1 MTALK
6 QGTQMVLSYGRLRDI
21 CIAPVLLAVVASLS
35 VSPASA
41 AEIRFT
47 VPTYSTKTG
56 PFFEQV
62 AKDYQALHPDV
73 QIKIEMVPWDSLY
86 QKLTTDI
93 AAGAAPDMSIIGTRW
108 LYDFAAQGI
117 AEPLDEY
124 ISPEF
129 KAKFIDTFLSPST
142 IDGRIM
148 GLPVAASAR
157 AMMVNLDLFEQAGA
171 KPPTTWDELYEA
183 AKKLSAV
190 EGTYPFALMGKGIET
205 DAYYYYALWTFGGDI
220 LTADGA
226 SALDQPPAIEAAAF
240 YKKLIDE
247 KLTQPTPTNYGQTDI
262 FNMFKEGRVGM
273 VITYPMLIP
282 QVKAESPNLKY
293 SVVPIPTAGTQ
304 ATYGVTDT
312 LMAFASSHEKETVAD
327 FIEFAYQ
334 DKYREAFDE
343 GEGFLPVTKAIAD
356 LDYYK
361 TNEDMRA
368 FTAGLP
374 YAKFAP
380 AVSNWEEM
388 ADAISRNLQRLYLGE
403 LPPDEAMKSAA
414 AEVNALS
421 GR

>member
-1 MTALK
+1 MLLNYGNLRGLHA
-6 QGTQMVLSYGRLRDI
+6 GVAVLSLASG
-21 CIAPVLLAVVASLS
+21 LL
-35 VSPASA
+35 PASAFA

-62 AKDYQALHPDV
+62 ARDYEAENPDV
-73 QIKIEMVPWDSLY
+73 QVNIEMVPWDSLY

-93 AAGAAPDMSIIGTRW
+93 AAGAAPDLSIIGTRW

-117 AEPLDEY
+117 AEPLDER

-142 IDGRIM
+142 IEGQIM

-157 AMMVNLDLFEQAGA
+157 AMMVNLDLFEQAGVA
-171 KPPTTWDELYEA
+171 PPTTWEELQA
-183 AKKLSAV
+183 AATKLKDID
-190 EGTYPFALMGKGIET
+190 GTYPFALMGKGIET
-205 DAYYYYALWTFGGDI
+205 DAYFYYALWTFGGEL
-220 LTADGA
+220 LTPEGA
-226 SALDQPPAIEAAAF
+226 SALDQPPAIEAATF
-240 YKKLIDE
+240 YKQLIDE
-247 KLTQPTPTNYGQTDI
+247 GLTQPTPTNYAQTDI

-282 QVKAESPNLKY
+282 QVKAESPDLKY
-293 SVVPIPTAGTQ
+293 AVVPIPTAGTE

-312 LMAFASSHEKETVAD
+312 LMAFASSGEKETVAD

-334 DKYREAFDE
+334 DKYREVFDQ

-388 ADAISRNLQRLYLGE
+388 ADVISRNLQRLYLGE
-403 LPPDEAMKSAA
+403 LSPEEAMTTAA
-414 AEVNALS
+414 AEVNALL
-421 GR
+421 GQ